1 MALTV
6 PESGNV
12 VKKGKTTISS
22 HCQNKS
28 CPAQANKAGANPEK
42 PYE

>member
-1 MALTV
+1 MNIKLKYKV
-6 PESGNV
+6 RFYPESRKVSVGN
-12 VKKGKTTISS
+12 
-22 HCQNKS
+22 QNKKA